1 MKVSLKIVKKNSLL
15 WGFHNFLVYEKDSQ
29 KEGIFLGK
37 YIKKRLLNLIPILLG
52 ISFLSFLLM
61 YLSPSDPAELML
73 KASGGVVT
81 QQEVNSLRESLG
93 LNEPFLKQ
101 YFNWLIG
108 CLHGDF
114 GNSYITNKP
123 VAETLLNAVLPT
135 VELAVSSL
143 LFTLIISI
151 PLGILSA
158 VKRNK
163 IADYIIRILSFI
175 GSAVPGFFLALI
187 LIYIFS
193 IKLKILP
200 AYGDK
205 QASSIIMPTITLG
218 LGMTCKY
225 IRQIRAAILEEL
237 EKPYVIGARSRGI
250 KENTI
255 VYVNVLKNAMLT
267 ISTLIGLS
275 FGSLLGGTCIVETIF
290 MWPGLGKLSIEA
302 ITKRDYLLL
311 QGYVVWIA
319 VAFVVINLITDIVYR
334 FIDPRIKSS
343 QEEG

>member
-1 MKVSLKIVKKNSLL
+1 M
-15 WGFHNFLVYEKDSQ
+15 
-29 KEGIFLGK
+29 GK

-73 KASGGVVT
+73 KASGGIVT
-81 QQEVNSLRESLG
+81 QAEIDSLRESLG

-123 VAETLLNAVLPT
+123 VTQTLLNAVLPT

-143 LFTLIISI
+143 LFTLIVSI

>member
-1 MKVSLKIVKKNSLL
+1 M
-15 WGFHNFLVYEKDSQ
+15 
-29 KEGIFLGK
+29 GK

-114 GNSYITNKP
+114 GNSYITIKP

>member
-1 MKVSLKIVKKNSLL
+1 M
-15 WGFHNFLVYEKDSQ
+15 
-29 KEGIFLGK
+29 GK

-73 KASGGVVT
+73 RASGGVVT
-81 QQEVNSLRESLG
+81 QAEIDSLRDSLG

-123 VAETLLNAVLPT
+123 VTQTLLNAVLPT

-143 LFTLIISI
+143 MFTMIISI

-187 LIYIFS
+187 LIYVFS

-205 QASSIIMPTITLG
+205 QVSSIIMPTITLG

-225 IRQIRAAILEEL
+225 IRQIRAAMLEEL

-343 QEEG
+343 QEDC

>member
-1 MKVSLKIVKKNSLL
+1 
-15 WGFHNFLVYEKDSQ
+15 
-29 KEGIFLGK
+29 
-37 YIKKRLLNLIPILLG
+37 
-52 ISFLSFLLM
+52 M

-73 KASGGVVT
+73 KASGGIVT
-81 QQEVNSLRESLG
+81 QAEIDSLRESLG

-123 VAETLLNAVLPT
+123 VTQTLLNAVLPT

-143 LFTLIISI
+143 LFTLIVSI

-237 EKPYVIGARSRGI
+237 ENPYVIGARSRGI

-343 QEEG
+343 QEDC

>member
-1 MKVSLKIVKKNSLL
+1 M
-15 WGFHNFLVYEKDSQ
+15 
-29 KEGIFLGK
+29 GK
-37 YIKKRLLNLIPILLG
+37 YIKRRLLNLIPILLG

-73 KASGGVVT
+73 KASGGIVT
-81 QQEVNSLRESLG
+81 QAEIDSLRESLG

-123 VAETLLNAVLPT
+123 VTQTLLNAVLPT

-143 LFTLIISI
+143 LFTLIVSI

-343 QEEG
+343 QEDC

>member
-1 MKVSLKIVKKNSLL
+1 M
-15 WGFHNFLVYEKDSQ
+15 
-29 KEGIFLGK
+29 GK

-205 QASSIIMPTITLG
+205 QAPSIIMPTITLG

>member
-1 MKVSLKIVKKNSLL
+1 M
-15 WGFHNFLVYEKDSQ
+15 
-29 KEGIFLGK
+29 GK
-37 YIKKRLLNLIPILLG
+37 YIKRRLLNLIPILLG

-73 KASGGVVT
+73 KASGGIVT
-81 QQEVNSLRESLG
+81 QAEVDSLRDSLG

-123 VAETLLNAVLPT
+123 VTQTLLNAVLPT

-143 LFTLIISI
+143 LFTLIVSI

-343 QEEG
+343 QEDC

>member
-1 MKVSLKIVKKNSLL
+1 M
-15 WGFHNFLVYEKDSQ
+15 
-29 KEGIFLGK
+29 GK
-37 YIKKRLLNLIPILLG
+37 YIKRRLLNLIPILLG

-73 KASGGVVT
+73 KASGGIVT
-81 QQEVNSLRESLG
+81 QAEIDSLRESLG

-123 VAETLLNAVLPT
+123 VTQTLLNAVLPT

-143 LFTLIISI
+143 LFTLIVSI

-237 EKPYVIGARSRGI
+237 ENPYVIGARSRGI

-343 QEEG
+343 QEDC

>member
-1 MKVSLKIVKKNSLL
+1 M
-15 WGFHNFLVYEKDSQ
+15 
-29 KEGIFLGK
+29 GK

-73 KASGGVVT
+73 KASGSVVT
-81 QQEVNSLRESLG
+81 QAEIDSLRESLG

-123 VAETLLNAVLPT
+123 VTQTLLNAVLPT

-143 LFTLIISI
+143 LFTLIVSI

-343 QEEG
+343 QEDC

>member
-1 MKVSLKIVKKNSLL
+1 M
-15 WGFHNFLVYEKDSQ
+15 
-29 KEGIFLGK
+29 GK

-73 KASGGVVT
+73 KASGGIVT
-81 QQEVNSLRESLG
+81 QAEIDSLRESLG

-123 VAETLLNAVLPT
+123 VTQTLLNAVLPT

-143 LFTLIISI
+143 LFTLIVSI

-343 QEEG
+343 QEDC

>member
-1 MKVSLKIVKKNSLL
+1 M
-15 WGFHNFLVYEKDSQ
+15 
-29 KEGIFLGK
+29 GK

>member
-1 MKVSLKIVKKNSLL
+1 M
-15 WGFHNFLVYEKDSQ
+15 
-29 KEGIFLGK
+29 GK
-37 YIKKRLLNLIPILLG
+37 YIKKRLLNLISILLG

-73 KASGGVVT
+73 KASGGLVT
-81 QQEVNSLRESLG
+81 QAEVDSLRESLG

-123 VAETLLNAVLPT
+123 VTQTLLDAVLPT

-143 LFTLIISI
+143 MFTLIVSI

-187 LIYIFS
+187 LIYILS

-205 QASSIIMPTITLG
+205 QATSIIMPTITLG

-255 VYVNVLKNAMLT
+255 VYINVLKNAMLT

-290 MWPGLGKLSIEA
+290 MWPGLGKLS
-302 ITKRDYLLL
+302 
-311 QGYVVWIA
+311 
-319 VAFVVINLITDIVYR
+319 
-334 FIDPRIKSS
+334 
-343 QEEG
+343 

>member
-1 MKVSLKIVKKNSLL
+1 M
-15 WGFHNFLVYEKDSQ
+15 
-29 KEGIFLGK
+29 GK

-225 IRQIRAAILEEL
+225 IR
-237 EKPYVIGARSRGI
+237 
-250 KENTI
+250 
-255 VYVNVLKNAMLT
+255 
-267 ISTLIGLS
+267 
-275 FGSLLGGTCIVETIF
+275 
-290 MWPGLGKLSIEA
+290 
-302 ITKRDYLLL
+302 
-311 QGYVVWIA
+311 
-319 VAFVVINLITDIVYR
+319 
-334 FIDPRIKSS
+334 
-343 QEEG
+343 

>member
-1 MKVSLKIVKKNSLL
+1 M
-15 WGFHNFLVYEKDSQ
+15 
-29 KEGIFLGK
+29 GK

-73 KASGGVVT
+73 RASGGVVT
-81 QQEVNSLRESLG
+81 QAEVDSLRESLG

-143 LFTLIISI
+143 MFTLIVSI

-205 QASSIIMPTITLG
+205 QVSSIIMPTITLG

-319 VAFVVINLITDIVYR
+319 VAFVIINLITDIVYR

-343 QEEG
+343 QEDC

>member
-1 MKVSLKIVKKNSLL
+1 M
-15 WGFHNFLVYEKDSQ
+15 
-29 KEGIFLGK
+29 GK
-37 YIKKRLLNLIPILLG
+37 YIKRRLLNLIPILLG

-73 KASGGVVT
+73 KASGGIVT
-81 QQEVNSLRESLG
+81 QAEVDSLRESLG

-123 VAETLLNAVLPT
+123 VTQTLLNAVLPT

-143 LFTLIISI
+143 LFTLIVSI

-343 QEEG
+343 QEDC

>member
-1 MKVSLKIVKKNSLL
+1 M
-15 WGFHNFLVYEKDSQ
+15 
-29 KEGIFLGK
+29 GK
-37 YIKKRLLNLIPILLG
+37 YIKRRLLNLIPILLG

-73 KASGGVVT
+73 KASGGIVT
-81 QQEVNSLRESLG
+81 QAEIDSLRESLG

-123 VAETLLNAVLPT
+123 VTQTLLNAVLPT

-143 LFTLIISI
+143 LFTLIVSI

-163 IADYIIRILSFI
+163 IADYIIRMLSFI

-343 QEEG
+343 QEDC

>member
-1 MKVSLKIVKKNSLL
+1 M
-15 WGFHNFLVYEKDSQ
+15 
-29 KEGIFLGK
+29 GK

-73 KASGGVVT
+73 KASGGIVT
-81 QQEVNSLRESLG
+81 QAEIDSLRESLG

-123 VAETLLNAVLPT
+123 VTQTLLNAVLPT

-143 LFTLIISI
+143 LFTLIVSI

-163 IADYIIRILSFI
+163 IADYIIRMLSFI

-193 IKLKILP
+193 IKLKIQP
-200 AYGDK
+200 EYGDK

-343 QEEG
+343 QEDC

>member
-1 MKVSLKIVKKNSLL
+1 M
-15 WGFHNFLVYEKDSQ
+15 
-29 KEGIFLGK
+29 GK
-37 YIKKRLLNLIPILLG
+37 YIKRRLLNLIPILLG

-73 KASGGVVT
+73 KASGGIVT
-81 QQEVNSLRESLG
+81 QAEVDSLRDSLG

-123 VAETLLNAVLPT
+123 VTQTLLDAVLPT

-143 LFTLIISI
+143 LFTLIVSI

-343 QEEG
+343 QEDC

>member
-1 MKVSLKIVKKNSLL
+1 M
-15 WGFHNFLVYEKDSQ
+15 
-29 KEGIFLGK
+29 GK

-73 KASGGVVT
+73 KASGGIVT
-81 QQEVNSLRESLG
+81 QAEIDSLRESLG

-123 VAETLLNAVLPT
+123 VTQTLLNAVLPT

-143 LFTLIISI
+143 LFTLIVSI

-163 IADYIIRILSFI
+163 IADYIIRMLSFI

-343 QEEG
+343 QEDC

>member
-1 MKVSLKIVKKNSLL
+1 M
-15 WGFHNFLVYEKDSQ
+15 
-29 KEGIFLGK
+29 GK

-218 LGMTCKY
+218 LEMTCKY

>member
-1 MKVSLKIVKKNSLL
+1 M
-15 WGFHNFLVYEKDSQ
+15 
-29 KEGIFLGK
+29 GK

-225 IRQIRAAILEEL
+225 IRQIRASILEEL